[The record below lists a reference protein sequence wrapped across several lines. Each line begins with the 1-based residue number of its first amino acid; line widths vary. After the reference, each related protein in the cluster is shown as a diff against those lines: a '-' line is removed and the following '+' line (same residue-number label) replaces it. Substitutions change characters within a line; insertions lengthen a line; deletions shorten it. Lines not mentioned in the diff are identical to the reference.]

1 MALFS
6 KNFDMKKRLAKILF
20 ALLLTIYLFPLVVY
34 GATTVKIENPLKWN
48 SFAGLLNAIINFL
61 FYLSIGIAPIMI
73 IVAGFYFVTA
83 RGDPEDIL
91 TAKKIILWTL
101 IGLLVVIGAK
111 GLIAL
116 FGQIFGVPTPYIPTS
131 SPTSI

>member
-1 MALFS
+1 MKIYLS
-6 KNFDMKKRLAKILF
+6 KIVSV
-20 ALLLTIYLFPLVVY
+20 LLLAFPL
-34 GATTVKIENPLKWN
+34 TVLAVEIENPLGWD

-61 FYLSIGIAPIMI
+61 FYLAIGIAPIMI

-83 RGDPEDIL
+83 QGEPKQIN
-91 TAKKIILWTL
+91 TAKEIILWTL

-116 FGQIFGVPTPYIPTS
+116 FGQIFGVPTPYTPPSPSTPPS
-131 SPTSI
+131 SPSSPPTVTI